1 MLNVSPQ
8 SMVCPLLTP
17 IHSVS
22 LTELFECL
30 AKRNQLGVQMLSRKL
45 HAQIF
50 QNVSFPP
57 PESAFVQIAQE
68 HLEMHGLNP
77 KQGSVL
83 PDTGFTLPPLQGA
96 DIDEHF
102 YNIGLRVSHP
112 WLPLAQQLAVSDL
125 PPRPDYWDVQSG
137 WTKYYF
143 HSDGSSY
150 SEYVDFPQHDG
161 KPEEILVFDVETMP
175 SYHPYPVIA
184 CAASNTAWY
193 TWISPWLLRESTE
206 VRHLVPLGPA
216 ETPRIVVG
224 HNVSYDRQ
232 RILEEYNLQGTK
244 TRFLDTMALHVAV
257 KGISSH
263 QRPAWMKHRKS
274 KAEKRERRMEAV
286 EMVVG
291 MLQNAESQYEREP
304 DETRRTDLLRL
315 RNELEEGLAQLQ
327 SEDFDME
334 QEEESKKSWE
344 DLTSA
349 NSLADVAKLH
359 CNIDVDKEIR
369 DEFLKATP
377 SEILDGIHDFL
388 NYCVNDVY
396 VTHKVFSQVLPS
408 FFERCPN
415 PVSFAGVLTMG
426 SSFLTVNESWEAY
439 LDHAERTYH
448 ELEARVKKRLVNL
461 AQQAKEMMEDASWKD
476 NPWLAQ
482 LDWTPKAAGK
492 SRGILVDDQA
502 CLHPEASSIHF

>member
-1 MLNVSPQ
+1 
-8 SMVCPLLTP
+8 MVCPFLISIHFVALTK
-17 IHSVS
+17 
-22 LTELFECL
+22 LAE
-30 AKRNQLGVQMLSRKL
+30 AKRNQLGVQMLSREL

-50 QNVSFPP
+50 RNVSFPP

-68 HLEMHGLNP
+68 HLEMHGLDP

-83 PDTGFTLPPLQGA
+83 PDVGFTLPPLQGSN
-96 DIDEHF
+96 IDEHF
-102 YNIGLRVSHP
+102 YAIGSQASHP
-112 WLPLAQQLAVSDL
+112 WLPLAQQLAGCEL

-137 WTKYYF
+137 WMKYYF
-143 HSDGSSY
+143 HPDGSSY

-184 CAASNTAWY
+184 CAASNNAWY
-193 TWISPWLLRESTE
+193 TWISPWLLGETTE
-206 VRHLVPLGPA
+206 VQHLVPLGPP

-232 RILEEYNLQGTK
+232 RILEEYNLKGTQ

-274 KAEKRERRMEAV
+274 KAEKRERRVEAV

-291 MLQNAESQYEREP
+291 MLQSAESQYEREL
-304 DETRRTDLLRL
+304 DETRRKELIFLRKA
-315 RNELEEGLAQLQ
+315 LEEGLAQLQ
-327 SEDFDME
+327 SEDFNME
-334 QEEESKKSWE
+334 QEEEAKKSWE

-377 SEILDGIHDFL
+377 SEILDSIHDFL
-388 NYCVNDVY
+388 NYCANDVH
-396 VTHKVFSQVLPS
+396 VTHKVFSRVLPS

-439 LDHAERTYH
+439 LKDAEQTYH
-448 ELEARVKKRLVNL
+448 ELETRVKDRLVNL
-461 AQQAKEMMEDASWKD
+461 AHQAKGMMDDGSWKE

-482 LDWTPKAAGK
+482 LDWTPKVAGK
-492 SRGILVDDQA
+492 SRGILADDQA
-502 CLHPEASSIHF
+502 CLRPEQFDVYF